1 MTTATKRPPR
11 KADLAR
17 LAKLLAAWQRD
28 EDRMARERIEFVPG
42 SIRAVRLRDM
52 AALQAVL
59 AYFEQP

>member
-1 MTTATKRPPR
+1 MTPATKRPPR